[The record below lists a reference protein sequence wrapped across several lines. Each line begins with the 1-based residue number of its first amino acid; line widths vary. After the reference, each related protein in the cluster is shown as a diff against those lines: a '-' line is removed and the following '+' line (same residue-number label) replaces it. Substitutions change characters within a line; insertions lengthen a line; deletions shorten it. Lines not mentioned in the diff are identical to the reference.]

1 MEITH
6 EMQGSNTYLVC
17 KLSPEEQI
25 DTSILGMLTN
35 NNIDGIAQT
44 IYTQIDDIRILK
56 YNITA
61 KLNIGQILESPLNK
75 KRILSIFSE
84 ILSAVNTAEEYM
96 IDESCLVINQDYIF
110 TDISTNKTELICLP
124 VNGASIEKMPLQ
136 AFFKNVLFNA
146 QFDQNENSEY
156 VTQMINYLNTNVAF
170 STESFYQTI
179 QKMMVEKQEV
189 VKPVKTTQKEPPKRK
204 KEVPPVLTKKIQPE
218 VVPETKEVKQP
229 SYPPVIDKKINI
241 PEESKPE
248 EKPMSLFYLLQHYN
262 SENKR
267 IYDAQ
272 KAKKGQKG
280 SNSKK
285 DKEPKKK
292 QAAPEQVVPGFA
304 IPGQVISP
312 TTNTAVQPTV
322 EANEPAKQVEPKEV
336 LIVEGEV
343 PKVETPVKKVEF
355 DFSQVKTSLYDE
367 LDDDEGTVIIGEE
380 VGSTQQVTP
389 YLFRPKTNERIYINK
404 PVFKIGRSSDL
415 IDYDVRD
422 NKHIGHCHC
431 HIVTRDTEYFIVDDN
446 SRNHTYV
453 DDVMITGSVEVNIT
467 HGQNIKLADEEFEFR
482 LY

>member
-84 ILSAVNTAEEYM
+84 ILSAVNAAEEYM

-124 VNGASIEKMPLQ
+124 VNGVSIEKMPLQ

-189 VKPVKTTQKEPPKRK
+189 
-204 KEVPPVLTKKIQPE
+204 L
-218 VVPETKEVKQP
+218 
-229 SYPPVIDKKINI
+229 
-241 PEESKPE
+241 
-248 EKPMSLFYLLQHYN
+248 
-262 SENKR
+262 
-267 IYDAQ
+267 
-272 KAKKGQKG
+272 
-280 SNSKK
+280 
-285 DKEPKKK
+285 
-292 QAAPEQVVPGFA
+292 
-304 IPGQVISP
+304 
-312 TTNTAVQPTV
+312 
-322 EANEPAKQVEPKEV
+322 
-336 LIVEGEV
+336 
-343 PKVETPVKKVEF
+343 TPVKSYVAR
-355 DFSQVKTSLYDE
+355 VKFFISEKIRYMA
-367 LDDDEGTVIIGEE
+367 
-380 VGSTQQVTP
+380 
-389 YLFRPKTNERIYINK
+389 
-404 PVFKIGRSSDL
+404 VF
-415 IDYDVRD
+415 
-422 NKHIGHCHC
+422 
-431 HIVTRDTEYFIVDDN
+431 
-446 SRNHTYV
+446 
-453 DDVMITGSVEVNIT
+453 
-467 HGQNIKLADEEFEFR
+467 
-482 LY
+482 